1 MHLRHSELKQNIV
14 KNDERSIRVDTCA
27 STKDIELGPA
37 ATGISVDSSRLSD
50 DSKPND
56 HDLFPV
62 SPLSDKDAKLHSFL
76 KKHFEEDARLHS
88 FLKKHFR
95 VS

>member
-1 MHLRHSELKQNIV
+1 MKSSSSPNF
-14 KNDERSIRVDTCA
+14 DEFIRVDTCA

-56 HDLFPV
+56 HDLFLV
-62 SPLSDKDAKLHSFL
+62 SAPSDP
-76 KKHFEEDARLHS
+76 DARLHS
-88 FLKKHFR
+88 FLKKHFDDAKLVAFLKKHFR
-95 VS
+95 S